1 MNLQIDAKL
10 RATGQETMVQAAIH
24 LHDYGQ
30 NCLHLYRLPTTYRS
44 VNLLADNVSHGAQ
57 ERGLHRASRTPPAQS
72 DSYKGF
78 LSSKVK

>member
-10 RATGQETMVQAAIH
+10 RATGQETMMQDVIH

-44 VNLLADNVSHGAQ
+44 VNLLVDNVSHRAQ
-57 ERGLHRASRTPPAQS
+57 ERPPEHPQHSQTLTEVFCPAKS
-72 DSYKGF
+72 NEYK
-78 LSSKVK
+78 L